1 MRCPRLVHEPNPGG
15 KSRQG
20 AGSNF
25 MIGESYLVEIF
36 LPLADNLGR
45 GFPPAKFAEMAE
57 ELKRQFNGVTVHDR
71 KPARGKTQDSSDDI
85 IIFEVMTSDLDRAW
99 WASYRA
105 RLEHEFEQ
113 DEILIRATRIEK
125 L

>member
-1 MRCPRLVHEPNPGG
+1 MSAE
-15 KSRQG
+15 
-20 AGSNF
+20 A
-25 MIGESYLVEIF
+25 YLIEIF

-45 GFPPAKFAEMAE
+45 GFPPEKFAELAE
-57 ELKRQFNGVTVHDR
+57 ELKRQFDGVTVYDR
-71 KPARGKTQDSSDDI
+71 KPARGKTQDSSDDV
-85 IIFEVMTSDLDRAW
+85 IIFEVMTADLERAW

-105 RLEHEFEQ
+105 RLEQDFEQ